1 MLVRLLART
10 RRRRSQ
16 HSSEENRLWS
26 ISKSLTSML
35 RHGNGGASEVL
46 SSSGWASASRLCGL
60 RYLRNL
66 GAEVTDLVDIVRS
79 QDSRKRRF
87 EMIRD
92 DHGIVYVRAVQG
104 HIVKVVEWRSHLS
117 TPR

>member
-1 MLVRLLART
+1 MTGAMVLGVVVNVLLKRIF
-10 RRRRSQ
+10 
-16 HSSEENRLWS
+16 RLWS

-35 RHGNGGASEVL
+35 KNTGNGGACDVL
-46 SSSGWASASRLCGL
+46 SSSGWASVSRLCGL

-66 GAEVTDLVDIVRS
+66 GAEVTDVMEIVRS

-104 HIVKVVEWRSHLS
+104 HSER
-117 TPR
+117 